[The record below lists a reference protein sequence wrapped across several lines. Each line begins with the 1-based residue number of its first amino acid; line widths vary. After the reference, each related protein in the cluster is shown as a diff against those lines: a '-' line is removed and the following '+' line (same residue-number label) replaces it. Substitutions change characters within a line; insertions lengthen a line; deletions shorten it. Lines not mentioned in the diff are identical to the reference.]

1 MENHIRLTIAV
12 SLFSIIC
19 IANPVKAQTT
29 QTPVDSTKFLSAE
42 VLTVLKKCCFD
53 CHSEPGKIM
62 PLEKLNFTKWNEYKA
77 EKQVSKANAMC
88 EEVTKGKMP
97 PSKYREKNP
106 DAVPTPEDLKI
117 ICDWV
122 QSMQAAGK

>member
-1 MENHIRLTIAV
+1 MKSYIRLTIA
-12 SLFSIIC
+12 SAFIGIMC
-19 IANPVKAQTT
+19 IANPLKAQTA
-29 QTPVDSTKFLSAE
+29 QTPADSLKPIPDE
-42 VLTVLKKCCFD
+42 VLTVLKKSCFD

-77 EKQVSKANAMC
+77 EKQAAKANAMC

-106 DAVPTPEDLKI
+106 DAVPTADDLKI
-117 ICDWV
+117 LCDWV
-122 QSMQAAGK
+122 KAMQAVK